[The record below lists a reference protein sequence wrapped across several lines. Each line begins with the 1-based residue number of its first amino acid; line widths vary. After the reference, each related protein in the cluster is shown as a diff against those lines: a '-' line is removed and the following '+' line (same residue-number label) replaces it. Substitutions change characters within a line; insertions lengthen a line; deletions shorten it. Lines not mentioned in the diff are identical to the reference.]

1 MVKESEERRRGR
13 ERLTDEWVVTVLNP
27 DGSIKEIPGVEPPSE
42 EALEVRRNLRERVWQ
57 ILEETGAAQG

>member
-1 MVKESEERRRGR
+1 MVKESEERRRAR

-42 EALEVRRNLRERVWQ
+42 
-57 ILEETGAAQG
+57 

>member
-1 MVKESEERRRGR
+1 M
-13 ERLTDEWVVTVLNP
+13 TVLNP